1 MSTNPDEFQDLSEIL
16 MPTVM
21 EAIPAYPKIYA
32 LGHPALR
39 NLLDGPVTVQEKI
52 DGSQFSFAKLD
63 GRLRIRSKGREI
75 FVEAPDKMFEEGV
88 QYVQSIEDKLVEGWV
103 YRCEYLRVPKHN
115 SLCYSRIPRNHLVLF
130 DVAIG
135 LETYQPSADV
145 AKTAAGLGIDFVPV
159 FSTQEMD
166 METFQRFMRH
176 ESILGGQ
183 TVEGV
188 VIKNY
193 GEFCQ
198 KTGHILMGKYVSE
211 HFKEVHNKEWKQNN
225 PGRQEIMA
233 LLIAK
238 YRSEA
243 RWEKAIYHLRDA
255 GTLQNAPQDIG
266 PLMKMIA
273 PDVAEECK
281 EEILET
287 LWKYFWP
294 QIARGVTAGLPEWY
308 KKRLLHQQFRKE
320 ENHEQGEN
328 KCNTADPVAVPD
340 NVS

>member
-1 MSTNPDEFQDLSEIL
+1 MEIEEL
-16 MPTVM
+16 PLATHM

-39 NLLDGPVTVQEKI
+39 NLLVGPVRVQEKV
-52 DGSQFSFAKLD
+52 DGSQLSFAKLD

-75 FVEAPDKMFEEGV
+75 FVEAPDKMFQPGV
-88 QYVQSIEDKLVEGWV
+88 EYVQSIQDKLVEGWV

-115 SLCYSRIPRNHLVLF
+115 SLCYSRIPRNHLILF

-135 LETYQPSADV
+135 VETYLNTDRLVSEAFNLD
-145 AKTAAGLGIDFVPV
+145 IDFVPV
-159 FSTQEMD
+159 YSEEEMSLE
-166 METFQRFMRH
+166 MFQRFMGH

-183 TVEGV
+183 KIEGV

-198 KTGHILMGKYVSE
+198 KSGHILMGKYVSE
-211 HFKEVHNKEWKQNN
+211 HFKEVHSKEWKTSN

-233 LLIAK
+233 MLIAK

-243 RWEKAIYHLRDA
+243 RWEKAIYRLRDEGA
-255 GTLQNAPQDIG
+255 LQNAPQDIG
-266 PLMKMIA
+266 PLMKMVA
-273 PDVAEECK
+273 PDVEAECK
-281 EEILET
+281 EEIQET

-294 QIARGVTAGLPEWY
+294 QISRGVTAGLPEWY
-308 KKRLLHQQFRKE
+308 KQRLVTKQFE
-320 ENHEQGEN
+320 ESD
-328 KCNTADPVAVPD
+328 ADK
-340 NVS
+340 

>member
-1 MSTNPDEFQDLSEIL
+1 MEE
-16 MPTVM
+16 MKM

-39 NLLDGPVTVQEKI
+39 NLLNGPVTVQEKI
-52 DGSQFSFAKLD
+52 DGSQLSFAKLD

-88 QYVQSIEDKLVEGWV
+88 KYVQSIESKLVENWV
-103 YRCEYLRVPKHN
+103 YRCEYLRVAKHN
-115 SLCYSRIPRNHLVLF
+115 SLCYSRIPRNHLILF
-130 DVAIG
+130 DVGIG
-135 LETYQPSADV
+135 LETYLPSADLT
-145 AKTAAGLGIDFVPV
+145 KIAANLDIDYVPV
-159 FSTQEMD
+159 YIVGDMD
-166 METFQRFMRH
+166 LETFQRFMGH

-183 TVEGV
+183 KIEGV

-198 KTGHILMGKYVSE
+198 KSGHVLMGKYVSE
-211 HFKEVHNKEWKQNN
+211 HFKEVHSKEWKTSN
-225 PGRQEIMA
+225 PGRQEVMA
-233 LLIAK
+233 MLIAK

-243 RWEKAIYHLRDA
+243 RWEKGVFKLRDE
-255 GTLQNAPQDIG
+255 GKLQHAPQDIG

-273 PDVAEECK
+273 PDVEAECK
-281 EEILET
+281 EEIMET

-308 KKRLLHQQFRKE
+308 KTRLV
-320 ENHEQGEN
+320 HEQFEQE
-328 KCNTADPVAVPD
+328 P
-340 NVS
+340 

>member
-1 MSTNPDEFQDLSEIL
+1 MDELL
-16 MPTVM
+16 TKM

-32 LGHPALR
+32 LGHPALA
-39 NLLDGPVTVQEKI
+39 NLLVGPVTVQEKI

-88 QYVQSIEDKLVEGWV
+88 KYVQSIEDKLVENWV

-115 SLCYSRIPRNHLVLF
+115 SLCYSRIPRNHLILF

-135 LETYQPSADV
+135 IEKYILS
-145 AKTAAGLGIDFVPV
+145 AGLAKIAASLDIDYVPV
-159 FSTQEMD
+159 YSETEMD
-166 METFQRFMRH
+166 LETFQRFMGH

-183 TVEGV
+183 KIEGV

-198 KTGHILMGKYVSE
+198 KSGHILMGKYVSE
-211 HFKEVHNKEWKQNN
+211 HFKEVHNKEWKTNN
-225 PGRQEIMA
+225 PGRQDIMVA
-233 LLIAK
+233 LIGK

-243 RWEKAIYHLRDA
+243 RWEKAVFRLRDE
-255 GTLQNAPQDIG
+255 GKLLNEPKDIG
-266 PLMKMIA
+266 ALIKMIA
-273 PDVAEECK
+273 PDVEAECK
-281 EEILET
+281 EEICET

-294 QIARGVTAGLPEWY
+294 QIARGVTAGLPEYY
-308 KKRLLHQQFRKE
+308 KKRLVHQQFDQE
-320 ENHEQGEN
+320 
-328 KCNTADPVAVPD
+328 
-340 NVS
+340 